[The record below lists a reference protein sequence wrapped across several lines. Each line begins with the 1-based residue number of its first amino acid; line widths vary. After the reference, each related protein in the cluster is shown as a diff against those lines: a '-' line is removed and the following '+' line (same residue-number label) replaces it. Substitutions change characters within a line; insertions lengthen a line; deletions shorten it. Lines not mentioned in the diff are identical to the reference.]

1 MFWSKK
7 KHILLVD
14 DDESLLKSLEIYFG
28 KQDYKVSSI
37 SEGTE
42 ALASLSG
49 TKLPDLVILD
59 VMMDGVN
66 GLSVLTALKKNVYG
80 KAVPVIVTSAFQNPD
95 MVRRSYE
102 LGAALFMPK
111 PFKVERLAFEAK
123 RLLH

>member
-14 DDESLLKSLEIYFG
+14 DDENLLRSLEIYFE

-42 ALASLSG
+42 ALASLQG
-49 TKLPDLVILD
+49 AKLPDLVILD

-66 GLSVLTALKKNVYG
+66 GLSVLTAL
-80 KAVPVIVTSAFQNPD
+80 
-95 MVRRSYE
+95 RRTCT
-102 LGAALFMPK
+102 ARPC
-111 PFKVERLAFEAK
+111 R
-123 RLLH
+123 